1 MLGLLDNATF
11 SRPVSQSSDCRFD
24 FRRNSTPDSK
34 KNEVKPWLK
43 EQWCIP
49 EVNAEYVLRMEDLL
63 DLYNEPYDP
72 KRPVVCFD
80 ESPYQLVEEIRQ
92 PLPPEPEQPERYD
105 YEYKRNGT
113 VNLFAYFQHE
123 GRMATY

>member
-1 MLGLLDNATF
+1 LN
-11 SRPVSQSSDCRFD
+11 
-24 FRRNSTPDSK
+24 
-34 KNEVKPWLK
+34 

-80 ESPYQLVEEIRQ
+80 ERPYPLLDDVREPLSAEPGQ
-92 PLPPEPEQPERYD
+92 PLRYD
-105 YEYKRNGT
+105 CEYKR
-113 VNLFAYFQHE
+113 
-123 GRMATY
+123 